1 MPYQIVDTARAL
13 EAAGMSGIGDHVAH
27 MTAVL
32 LASAP
37 LVENLLGTVSL
48 KQQDRIDWFS
58 YEPSRF
64 AQGKFR
70 TVKFLLSVGFV
81 DSDCP
86 FALYQSNDKLPVKQD
101 FSNADALVLGED
113 FILEEEE
120 GTFTILVPVSKGI
133 GSLAMSY
140 SSGFRVRSG
149 VLNKVP
155 DWLSAA
161 AIAGGIR
168 WMLANQNKWNNKE
181 RVDLTPEVVSLFR
194 QHLNEKI
201 RTKYGVH
208 PFRSIEV
215 C

>member
-13 EAAGMSGIGDHVAH
+13 DAAGMGNVGDHTLH

-37 LVENLLGTVSL
+37 LVENLLGTKSL
-48 KQQDRIDWFS
+48 AQTEWLDWFS
-58 YEPSRF
+58 YEPSRY
-64 AQGKFR
+64 AQGSFR
-70 TVKFLLSVGFV
+70 TVKFLLSSGFV
-81 DSDCP
+81 DPDCP
-86 FALYQSNDKLPVKQD
+86 FALYQSNDKLPVKAD

-113 FILEEEE
+113 FILAEEAGE
-120 GTFTILVPVSKGI
+120 FTILAPVSQGV
-133 GSLAMSY
+133 GSLAMTY
-140 SSGFRVRSG
+140 TSGFRVRSG

-161 AIAGGIR
+161 SISAGIR
-168 WMLANQNKWNNKE
+168 WMLANQSKWNNKE

-208 PFRSIEV
+208 PFRTIEV